1 MHVILCLDD
10 RDGMLF
16 NHRRQSRDRTVLE
29 DIFQNLEERQLLI
42 RPFSL
47 SLFREYGDQ
56 VQMEEALLENAGPE
70 DCCFVEDLP
79 LAPWKDKIQSITVYR
94 WNRHYPAD
102 VSLDLNLKS
111 EWRLVSRRDFPGHSH
126 ETITKEVYQP

>member
-56 VQMEEALLENAGPE
+56 VQVEEALLENAGLKAH
-70 DCCFVEDLP
+70 CFVEDLP

-102 VSLDLNLKS
+102 VSLDLDLKT

>member
-1 MHVILCLDD
+1 MNVILCLDD

-29 DIFQNLEERQLLI
+29 DIFQNLGERQLLI

-47 SLFREYGDQ
+47 SLFREHGNR
-56 VQMEEALLENAGPE
+56 VKVEETLLENAGPE
-70 DCCFVEDLP
+70 DYCFVEDLP
-79 LAPWKDKIQSITVYR
+79 LAPWRNKIRSITVYR

-102 VSLDLNLKS
+102 VSLDLDLKTG
-111 EWRLVSRRDFPGHSH
+111 WRLVSQQDFPGYSH
-126 ETITKEVYQP
+126 DTITKEVYEP